1 MNLKKYMSTGLVV
14 EDMNHLHGRFAPSK
28 PGMIPRFDQR
38 KMGAFRVKRG
48 HQGGRHI
55 VFGSKVNA
63 QILNPSP
70 MNKTH
75 KEQQSSGAHREIA
88 ISSGQAP
95 VQGQS
100 RHGVFKRAHK
110 GESAF
115 YRETPNGYQQ
125 DLFEKIIPIGSAEG
139 PDTRF
144 EIPIEFKEPVAE
156 VAHELPV
163 RQPSFLRRVAQA
175 VSSWLRKG

>member
-1 MNLKKYMSTGLVV
+1 MSTGLVV
-14 EDMNHLHGRFAPSK
+14 QDMNHLHGRFAPSK

-63 QILNPSP
+63 QVLNQSP

-88 ISSGQAP
+88 ISSGQTP

-110 GESAF
+110 GESSF
-115 YRETPNGYQQ
+115 SRETPNGYQQ
-125 DLFEKIIPIGSAEG
+125 DLFEKIIPSG
-139 PDTRF
+139 
-144 EIPIEFKEPVAE
+144 
-156 VAHELPV
+156 V
-163 RQPSFLRRVAQA
+163 RNGRTVVLKSPLNSRSLWPRWPMNYLIANPH
-175 VSSWLRKG
+175 S

>member
-38 KMGAFRVKRG
+38 KIGALRVKRG

-63 QILNPSP
+63 QISNPGP
-70 MNKTH
+70 MNKTR
-75 KEQQSSGAHREIA
+75 KERQSFGAHREIV
-88 ISSGQAP
+88 ISSGQVP
-95 VQGQS
+95 VQGQP

-110 GESAF
+110 GDSAF
-115 YRETPNGYQQ
+115 SRETPNGYQQ
-125 DLFEKIIPIGSAEG
+125 DLFEKVIPIGTAEG

-144 EIPIEFKEPVAE
+144 EIPIEFKEPIAE
-156 VAHELPV
+156 VGHELPD
-163 RQPSFLRRVAQA
+163 RQPSFLRRVAHA

>member
-14 EDMNHLHGRFAPSK
+14 EDMTHLHGRFGPSK

-38 KMGAFRVKRG
+38 KMGAFRVKRA

-55 VFGSKVNA
+55 VFGSKVKA

-70 MNKTH
+70 MNKTR
-75 KEQQSSGAHREIA
+75 KERQSFGAHREIV
-88 ISSGQAP
+88 ISSGQVP
-95 VQGQS
+95 VQGQP
-100 RHGVFKRAHK
+100 RYGVFKRVNK
-110 GESAF
+110 GDSAF
-115 YRETPNGYQQ
+115 SREKPNGYQQ
-125 DLFEKIIPIGSAEG
+125 DLFGKIIPIGTAEG

-144 EIPIEFKEPVAE
+144 ESSIEFKEPVAE
-156 VAHELPV
+156 VGHELPD
-163 RQPSFLRRVAQA
+163 RQPSFLRRVAHA